1 MHNAKRLVPSG
12 TGMVVPAA
20 ALTKAWNLQ
29 CGGGGGGG
37 SCNQVPPA
45 HHKHMACVPR

>member
-12 TGMVVPAA
+12 TGMVVSAA

-29 CGGGGGGG
+29 CGGGGG